1 VDLRQVADSLLQ
13 RGYALAGTAYQDNG
27 WAIEQGLADVRAL
40 TEHWVACTVGAGAPR
55 GVADATVALRL
66 AYEVTFGIP
75 ASRGTV
81 GDVHEDLDFENRGTA
96 RGWPSR
102 RVARPRW
109 VGWSFSDWSSAC
121 PRRDH
126 PTDRL
131 LPPALAEPSYS
142 DRRVGLHR
150 HSARAKLLSPPSSG
164 SSPASLRPPG
174 RNADE
179 LLGEALVRASETE
192 RRLVESGFGDVHS
205 IVVSPL
211 APTIVVG
218 ARRTVT

>member
-1 VDLRQVADSLLQ
+1 MR
-13 RGYALAGTAYQDNG
+13 RGSVPSQYPLDRGMPVFPHHGDNEPHRGQAGTAYQDNG

-81 GDVHEDLDFENRGTA
+81 GDVPHDLDFENRGEA

-102 RVARPRW
+102 RVTRPRW

-131 LPPALAEPSYS
+131 LPPSIGGAVLQRSTGGSAPALHPGKAAFPAELGFIPGF
-142 DRRVGLHR
+142 VVP
-150 HSARAKLLSPPSSG
+150 ARPQS
-164 SSPASLRPPG
+164 
-174 RNADE
+174 
-179 LLGEALVRASETE
+179 
-192 RRLVESGFGDVHS
+192 
-205 IVVSPL
+205 
-211 APTIVVG
+211 
-218 ARRTVT
+218 